1 MQYLRQIMCAIFE
14 LYIAY
19 KSIFNM
25 FCDVM
30 FELKKLHH
38 LESYLQCIQV
48 NPEPLVMLFQ
58 HSAVGWM
65 GPCQH
70 MGSVKPYRP
79 AFDIWHKFQ
88 FQSTACTFQV
98 IHSRD
103 IWSKLSLG
111 GEKVAIW
118 QMLWPT
124 APGRTDMVE
133 IGILMAVYNLYLIF
147 RSRLQMSCWGYTRS
161 SASWIYR

>member
-1 MQYLRQIMCAIFE
+1 MFR
-14 LYIAY
+14 YIAT
-19 KSIFNM
+19 KSIFTM
-25 FCDVM
+25 WCDIWVEEVTSLGVLCTM
-30 FELKKLHH
+30 HPSQSGTISH
-38 LESYLQCIQV
+38 AQCS
-48 NPEPLVMLFQ
+48 Q

-70 MGSVKPYRP
+70 MGSVKPYRL

-98 IHSRD
+98 IHSCD
-103 IWSKLSLG
+103 IWSKLSLR

-124 APGRTDMVE
+124 ASGRTDMVE

-161 SASWIYR
+161 SASWIYW